1 MKTEEKDT
9 ADPKTV
15 EELRAF
21 TVKHSEAYNKNDA
34 TAYAT
39 FFTEDAV
46 QVTPEGMI
54 YGQQAI
60 QKKHAELFEQ
70 WHPSNHLVKVE
81 QVNTIGND
89 AWKIG
94 EWSCTLQ
101 TEGGPY
107 PIKGYFA
114 SIMVRVDGVWK
125 ERMTCYNMA
134 TAPETK

>member
-1 MKTEEKDT
+1 MKTQQIDT

-15 EELRAF
+15 QELRAF
-21 TVKHSEAYNKNDA
+21 TVKHSEAYTKHDA

-46 QVTPEGMI
+46 QVTAEGMV
-54 YGQQAI
+54 YGRQAI
-60 QKKHAELFEQ
+60 EKKHAELFEQ
-70 WHPSNHLVKVE
+70 WHPTNYVVKVE
-81 QVNTIGND
+81 QVNTMGNE

-101 TEGGPY
+101 TEGGLY
-107 PIKGYFA
+107 PIRGYFE
-114 SIMVRVDGVWK
+114 SIHVREDGVWK

-134 TAPETK
+134 TAAETK